1 MSHKPRTC
9 RILVVDDEPYTR
21 NLLKGLFRNSER
33 LVQLAE
39 TGAEAERLFRQDD
52 YNLVIMDQRLPD
64 ARGLDLLRQMLKE
77 RPRQQ
82 AILVTG
88 YADVRDAIRA
98 VREGVFDYL
107 TKPFEN
113 LEELEAVIDKAL
125 ELDRAYREIND
136 LRQQLGERDSTPQL
150 IGNAPATKRLLAQIT
165 QVAPL
170 DTTVLLEG
178 ESGTGKELAARLLHT
193 HSDRANGPFLGINCA
208 ALPEPLLEST
218 LFGYEK
224 GAFTGAARA
233 TAGYFE
239 KADGGTLFLDEV
251 ADMSSRLQ
259 SSMLR
264 VLQERNFT
272 RLGSTRTLSSDFR
285 LICATNQ
292 RLADAVNNGN
302 FREDLFYR
310 LNVVALRL
318 PPLRERHEDI
328 LPLAMHFLDHFNT
341 KFGKSVGP
349 LTPEVI
355 QHLEQHSWPGNVR
368 ELQHTLERV
377 VALAANGPV
386 TPSNLQMLERITDTP
401 GAPQPLRAYEEAR
414 GEFERDY
421 LTHLLEATGGNVS
434 EAARISGLA
443 RQNLYVRMRRW
454 GLATDSC

>member
-1 MSHKPRTC
+1 MLEKNQR

-21 NLLKGLFRNSER
+21 SLIAGLFRKGGAQ
-33 LVQLAE
+33 VQLASS
-39 TGAEAERLFRQDD
+39 GSEAERLFRQGD

-64 ARGLDLLRQMLKE
+64 ARGLDLLHRMLSE

-82 AILVTG
+82 SILITG
-88 YADVRDAIRA
+88 FADVRDAVKA

-113 LEELEAVIDKAL
+113 LEELEAVIEKAL
-125 ELDRAYREIND
+125 ELDQAYREISS
-136 LRQQLGERDSTPQL
+136 LRERLGQQRDEPQL
-150 IGNAPATKRLLAQIT
+150 IGNSPAIERLLALIV

-178 ESGTGKELAARLLHT
+178 ESGTGKELVARLLHV
-193 HSDRANGPFLGINCA
+193 HSGRRNGPFLGLNCG

-233 TAGYFE
+233 TAGYIE
-239 KADGGTLFLDEV
+239 EADGGSLFLDEV
-251 ADMSSRLQ
+251 ADMSPKLQ
-259 SSMLR
+259 SGMLR
-264 VLQERNFT
+264 VLQERRFS
-272 RLGSTRTLSSDFR
+272 RLGSTRLLSSDFR
-285 LICATNQ
+285 LICASN
-292 RLADAVNNGN
+292 RPLADAVNEGA

-318 PPLRERHEDI
+318 PPLRERREDI
-328 LPLAMHFLDHFNT
+328 LPLAAHFLDHFNT

-355 QHLEQHSWPGNVR
+355 RLLEGHPWPGNVR

-377 VALAANGPV
+377 VALAADGLI
-386 TPSNLQMLERITDTP
+386 TPSDLQALEPTP
-401 GAPQPLRAYEEAR
+401 NGRFPLQALGSYEEAR

-421 LTHLLEATGGNVS
+421 LTRLLQATGGNVS

-443 RQNLYVRMRRW
+443 RQNLYVRMNRW
-454 GLATDSC
+454 GLVSGS